1 MTDRAYPSA
10 KPNGAA
16 APPPLIP
23 NPPPAK
29 SHLYNPTRHPYR
41 PTPTSHPAQKR
52 GGRRPSCRR
61 CCCLACLWT
70 FLILIG
76 LLLLAA
82 VAAAVLYALYHP
94 RRPLFSVTS
103 LRISAFNLTT
113 APADGSTRLT
123 AAASVTLSARNPN
136 TRKIT
141 YLFGPSAVSVR
152 SGLVVLCSGSAAS
165 FTSLPGNVS
174 AVHAAAASSGRLLYG
189 DDAQSLREDLRK
201 RGAELKIVVET
212 TVGVIVEKKKMRKV
226 GIRIKCDGIHGQ
238 LVVPKGKNVTSAN
251 TANARCDVGL
261 SIKIWNWKWTF

>member
-16 APPPLIP
+16 PPPPLIP

-82 VAAAVLYALYHP
+82 VAAAALYALYHP

-113 APADGSTRLT
+113 APSDDTTRLT
-123 AAASVTLSARNPN
+123 AASSVTLSARNPN
-136 TRKIT
+136 NRRIT
-141 YLFGPSAVSVR
+141 YLYGPATVSVW
-152 SGLVVLCSGSAAS
+152 SGSVVLCSGSAAGFKS
-165 FTSLPGNVS
+165 PPGNVS
-174 AVHAAAASSGRLLYG
+174 AVHAAAAASGRLLYG
-189 DDAQSLREDLRK
+189 DDARSLREDLRK
-201 RGAELKIVVET
+201 KSGAAMKIVVET
-212 TVGVIVEKKKMRKV
+212 TVGVKAEKMKVRKV
-226 GIRIKCDGIHGQ
+226 GIRISCEGIHGE
-238 LVVPKGKNVTSAN
+238 LVVPKGKNVTSSN
-251 TANARCDVGL
+251 TANARCDL
-261 SIKIWNWKWTF
+261 KIKIWKWTFGF